1 MRRNSRK
8 KNSTKVFIAA
18 TLVAAIAFGASNYL
32 SNQSNDVVVAKINN
46 QKIYKSEIEKK
57 LRSVFE
63 GQNLGAQDQEMK
75 VPEVETLPNEVLEI
89 LVKEIYLE
97 KELTKEAAKSKVSS
111 EKEVKDRILEA
122 KNRILRQAYVDSLLK
137 EEISDQRISD
147 KYSELSN
154 ELNGKKEYLISHI
167 VTKTKEEAEKIS
179 QDLKNKKSLKFADE
193 AKKSSIDRE
202 SAEKGGDLGYI
213 LENNMIKEI
222 ADVVVNLKAEDIS
235 DPIQTKFGWHVI
247 KVSDVREAKAL
258 EFEAVKENIR
268 DQLTQDVLNDI
279 NAKITKGAKV
289 EILIKV
295 KEPKAEEKSKD
306 AAASSEKPAAV
317 EAEKTP
323 AEAEKTPAKTTETK
337 AAESTE
343 KSEKPAEK
351 SAE

>member
-1 MRRNSRK
+1 MRRHSRK
-8 KNSTKVFIAA
+8 KNSTKVFIAV
-18 TLVAAIAFGASNYL
+18 TIVAALAFGASNYF

-75 VPEVETLPNEVLEI
+75 IPEIESLPNEVLEI

-97 KELTKEAAKSKVSS
+97 KELTKEAAKSKISS

-154 ELNGKKEYLISHI
+154 ELSGKKEYLISHI

-179 QDLKNKKSLKFADE
+179 QDLKNRKSAKFADE
-193 AKKSSIDRE
+193 AKKYSIDHE

-247 KVSDVREAKAL
+247 KITDVREAKAL
-258 EFEAVKENIR
+258 DFEAVKENIR

-306 AAASSEKPAAV
+306 AAASSEKPAAL
-317 EAEKTP
+317 EAEKIP
-323 AEAEKTPAKTTETK
+323 AEAEKTPAESSQTK
-337 AAESTE
+337 PAESA
-343 KSEKPAEK
+343 EKPAEK

>member
-1 MRRNSRK
+1 M
-8 KNSTKVFIAA
+8 
-18 TLVAAIAFGASNYL
+18 
-32 SNQSNDVVVAKINN
+32 KI
-46 QKIYKSEIEKK
+46 
-57 LRSVFE
+57 
-63 GQNLGAQDQEMK
+63 
-75 VPEVETLPNEVLEI
+75 PEVEALPTEVLEI

-97 KELTKEAAKSKVSS
+97 KELTKEAAKSKVAS

-154 ELNGKKEYLISHI
+154 DLTGKKEYLISHI

-179 QDLKNKKSLKFADE
+179 QELKNKKSVKFADE
-193 AKKSSIDRE
+193 AKKYSIDQE

-222 ADVVVNLKAEDIS
+222 ADVVVNLKVEDIS

-247 KVSDVREAKAL
+247 KVTDIRDAKAL

-279 NAKITKGAKV
+279 NAKITKGAKI
-289 EILIKV
+289 EFLIKS
-295 KEPKAEEKSKD
+295 KEPKSEEKPKD
-306 AAASSEKPAAV
+306 AAAPAEQPAPL

-323 AEAEKTPAKTTETK
+323 AEPALTTKPVEEI
-337 AAESTE
+337 AA
-343 KSEKPAEK
+343 EKPAEK

>member
-1 MRRNSRK
+1 MRRHSRK
-8 KNSTKVFIAA
+8 KNSTKVFIAV
-18 TLVAAIAFGASNYL
+18 TIVAALAFGASNYF
-32 SNQSNDVVVAKINN
+32 SDQSSDLLIAKVNN
-46 QKIYKSEIEKK
+46 QKIYKSEVEKK

-75 VPEVETLPNEVLEI
+75 IPEIETLPNEVLEI

-97 KELTKEAAKSKVSS
+97 KELTKEAAKSKISS
-111 EKEVKDRILEA
+111 SKEVKDRVLEA

-137 EEISDQRISD
+137 EEITEQRISD

-154 ELNGKKEYLISHI
+154 ELTGKKEYLISHI

-179 QDLKNKKSLKFADE
+179 QELKAKKSLKFADE
-193 AKKSSIDRE
+193 AKKYSIDRE

-247 KVSDVREAKAL
+247 KITDIRDAKAL
-258 EFEAVKENIR
+258 EFEAVKDNIR
-268 DQLTQDVLNDI
+268 DQLTQDVLNEI
-279 NAKITKGAKV
+279 NAKVTKGAKV
-289 EILIKV
+289 EILIKSQ
-295 KEPKAEEKSKD
+295 EPKVEEKAKD
-306 AAASSEKPAAV
+306 VAAPAAAPSEQPAPT

-323 AEAEKTPAKTTETK
+323 AETTKPAEATTT
-337 AAESTE
+337 
-343 KSEKPAEK
+343 EKPAEK